1 MARYTIEAP
10 DGRKVTIEGDSEPTE
25 ADLEDIFT
33 NLPDSSASSEAP
45 KADPKSMTQ
54 KAAETF
60 SALSKS
66 IPLSDR
72 IKEAA
77 LVGRGLQALENGIKK
92 EDAASVG
99 AKIASGALGGVP
111 EFMANNPVAGAM
123 ERGAKIVGA
132 MKDRSVMPK
141 AVTEEGEKLG
151 DELGIAASFATALAP
166 IKEISVAEKI
176 TKESANKMKGA
187 REAVARATKDI
198 VSFDSKVRGEL
209 FGARVKAGNAFD
221 ESLKAVQKAAPD
233 QKVDLMPAF
242 KGLGL
247 ELDEAGAITAEN
259 PKLLSDIKAVL
270 KKSGNRT
277 LERILASG
285 DASDLTLEQ
294 TQDIVKSI
302 KKIPSLA
309 QKLNQGKFAQYTD
322 TDIPIIQF
330 IEDIRDAQLSAFPEF
345 ANTLGAY
352 RETMHKFRAIK
363 PYFKESNLI
372 SNIVNDFQG
381 KPVIQK
387 FVKDLLPESI
397 VKEIESVR
405 KVRSAIQK
413 SKALGQVALKGA
425 ATVAGGGAVYGAGK
439 ALLS

>member
-1 MARYTIEAP
+1 M
-10 DGRKVTIEGDSEPTE
+10 SEDDWVDVKP
-25 ADLEDIFT
+25 EDDWKDVDAT
-33 NLPDSSASSEAP
+33 EAP
-45 KADPKSMTQ
+45 KPDTKSITQ
-54 KAAETF
+54 KATETF
-60 SALSKS
+60 SAISKS

-72 IKEAA
+72 IKQAA
-77 LVGRGLQALENGIKK
+77 LVGRGVEALERGIKK
-92 EDAASVG
+92 EDAASIG
-99 AKIASGALGGVP
+99 AKIASGALGGIP
-111 EFMANNPVAGAM
+111 EFLANNPVAGAV
-123 ERGAKIVGA
+123 EQGAKFVGSVP
-132 MKDRSVMPK
+132 DRSVMPK
-141 AVTEEGEKLG
+141 AVTAEGEKLG
-151 DELGIAASFATALAP
+151 NELGIAASFATALAP
-166 IKEISVAEKI
+166 IKEMSVAEKI
-176 TKESANKMKGA
+176 TKESADKMKGA

-198 VSFDSKVRGEL
+198 VTFDSKVRGEL

-233 QKVDLMPAF
+233 QKVDLMSAF

-277 LERILASG
+277 LERILSTG

-330 IEDIRDAQLSAFPEF
+330 IEDVRDAQLSAFPEF
-345 ANTLGAY
+345 ADTLGAY

-372 SNIVNDFQG
+372 NNIVSDFQG

-387 FVKDLLPESI
+387 FVKDLLPKNVVSEMD
-397 VKEIESVR
+397 SVR

-413 SKALGQVALKGA
+413 SKAVGEMALRGA
-425 ATVAGGGAVYGAGK
+425 ATVAGGGAMFGAGK
-439 ALLS
+439 ALLN

>member
-1 MARYTIEAP
+1 M
-10 DGRKVTIEGDSEPTE
+10 SEEEWVDVEPESEWVDVEET
-25 ADLEDIFT
+25 T
-33 NLPDSSASSEAP
+33 EAP
-45 KADPKSMTQ
+45 KEDTRSLTQ
-54 KAAETF
+54 KASETF
-60 SALSKS
+60 SAIAKS

-72 IKEAA
+72 IKQAA
-77 LVGRGLQALENGIKK
+77 LVGRGVEALERGIKK
-92 EDAASVG
+92 EDALSVG
-99 AKIASGALGGVP
+99 AKIASGALQGVP
-111 EFMANNPVAGAM
+111 EFMANNPVAGAV
-123 ERGAKIVGA
+123 EQGAKLMGA
-132 MKDRSVMPK
+132 VKDRSVMPK

-151 DELGIAASFATALAP
+151 NELGIAASFATAFAP
-166 IKEISVAEKI
+166 VKELSMAEKI
-176 TKESANKMKGA
+176 TKESANKMKSA

-198 VSFDSKVRGEL
+198 VNFDSKVRGEL

-221 ESLKAVQKAAPD
+221 ESLKAVQAAAPD
-233 QKVDLMPAF
+233 QKVDLMSAF

-285 DASDLTLEQ
+285 DASNLTLEQ

-330 IEDIRDAQLSAFPEF
+330 IEDVRDAQLSAFPEF
-345 ANTLGAY
+345 AETLGAY

-372 SNIVNDFQG
+372 NNIVSDFQG

-387 FVKDLLPESI
+387 FVRDLLPKNVVSEMD
-397 VKEIESVR
+397 SVR

-413 SKALGQVALKGA
+413 SKSVGEMALRGA
-425 ATVAGGGAVYGAGK
+425 ATVAGGGAMFGAGK
-439 ALLS
+439 AILN